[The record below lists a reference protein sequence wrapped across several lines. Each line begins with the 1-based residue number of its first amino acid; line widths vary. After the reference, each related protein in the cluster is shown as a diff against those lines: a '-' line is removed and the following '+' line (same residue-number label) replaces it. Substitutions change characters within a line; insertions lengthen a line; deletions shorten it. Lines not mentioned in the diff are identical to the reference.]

1 MRDFTDLTREAEIAL
16 FLINL
21 NCTPENQSNRLMQI
35 KSVFLGIACM
45 LAALTAT
52 AQNISPGALGYY
64 NDALRFSQ
72 TRFGGT
78 ARFQGLAGA
87 NTALGGDATAAF
99 INPAG
104 LGLLRKSE
112 MTFSFTGNSANTQS
126 AFLGETTS
134 AGKLNLNLNHLG
146 LHWATDRGG
155 ESTVR
160 GSAFAVTMTRNNDF
174 AELINYRGTNDRNSI
189 VDYFLDRTDGR
200 VPWSELDDELRNGIF
215 SLEGLAYATYLI
227 NPFFGDNTTRNSYES
242 FVPLAPTVQAEN
254 IRRSGAQS
262 QWNVA
267 YGLNIKDKLYLGAG
281 IGIAV
286 LRYAQDKSYT
296 ENVINSTAPLPGG
309 QRLPLNRL
317 ELTEKNRQNGTG
329 INANIGVIVRPTDF
343 FRIGA
348 SVTAPTVYRITDIYE
363 AELAVLYNNYPFTE
377 FRNGQPVI
385 RVLSNERARTNV
397 IESRYTMR
405 TPMRINGGAAFFLG
419 KRGFLTADAE
429 IVDYSSVRF
438 SNPNTEFSFAG
449 DNATISSIYRNAVNL
464 RLGGEARFGNYR
476 LRGGYAFYQNPMRDG
491 SDNRSRSFIT
501 FGGGMRKQDF
511 FLDAAVITSFFESQ
525 YRVYRLPQNEPVVNM
540 SSSRIGLTLTAGF
553 SI

>member
-1 MRDFTDLTREAEIAL
+1 MRILSICFSSSIGILAFTLIA
-16 FLINL
+16 N
-21 NCTPENQSNRLMQI
+21 
-35 KSVFLGIACM
+35 G
-45 LAALTAT
+45 
-52 AQNISPGALGYY
+52 QNISPGALGYY

-78 ARFQGLAGA
+78 ARFQGIAGA
-87 NTALGGDATAAF
+87 NTALGADATAAF

-112 MTFSFTGNSANTQS
+112 MTFSFAGNTANTS
-126 AFLGETTS
+126 STFLGENTT
-134 AGKLNLNLNHLG
+134 AGNFNLNLNHLG
-146 LHWATDRGG
+146 LHFSTDKGAEGTIRGN
-155 ESTVR
+155 T
-160 GSAFAVTMTRNNDF
+160 FAITMTRNNDF
-174 AELINYRGTNDRNSI
+174 QELINYRGTNTRNSI

-227 NPFFGDNTTRNSYES
+227 NPFFRDNTTRNSYES

-267 YGLNIKDKLYLGAG
+267 YGINIKDKFYLGAG
-281 IGIAV
+281 IGIAT
-286 LRYAQDKSYT
+286 LRYAQDKVYT
-296 ENVINSTAPLPGG
+296 ENVINSTTPLPSG

-329 INANIGVIVRPTDF
+329 INANIGMIIRPNDF

-348 SVTAPTVYRITDIYE
+348 SLTTPTVYRITDIYE

-385 RVLSNERARTNV
+385 RVLSNERARTDV

-405 TPMRINGGAAFFLG
+405 TPMRINGGAAFLLG
-419 KRGFLTADAE
+419 KRGFVSADIE
-429 IVDYSSVRF
+429 MIDYSTTRF
-438 SNPNTEFSFAG
+438 SNPNPDFSFAG
-449 DNATISSIYRNAVNL
+449 DNATISSIYRNALNI
-464 RLGGEARFGNYR
+464 RLGAEARLGNYR
-476 LRGGYAFYQNPMRDG
+476 LRGGYALYQNPMRDNN
-491 SDNRSRSFIT
+491 DNRSRTFIT
-501 FGGGMRKQDF
+501 FGGGIRKQDF
-511 FLDAAVITSFFESQ
+511 FLDAALITNFFDSQ
-525 YRVYRLPQNEPVVNM
+525 YRVYRLPQNEPIVNM
-540 SSSRIGLTLTAGF
+540 SSSRIGLVVTAGF